1 MLEAPCRLPCTLLST
16 DLRADGVRPAGKL
29 SKAKQAERQARILGA
44 EQAVL
49 NYIHTTPREDIVPA
63 TYLALMMA
71 EWETRHENDE
81 KKDDDDDDDD
91 DDEDI
96 VIADL
101 AGGPRDP
108 PAPPPPPPPP
118 PAAFLTAA

>member
-1 MLEAPCRLPCTLLST
+1 
-16 DLRADGVRPAGKL
+16 VRPAGKL

-91 DDEDI
+91 DDEDDGD
-96 VIADL
+96 VNKG
-101 AGGPRDP
+101 AGTLRQRGCLDAFGRRQPRVDG
-108 PAPPPPPPPP
+108 A
-118 PAAFLTAA
+118 